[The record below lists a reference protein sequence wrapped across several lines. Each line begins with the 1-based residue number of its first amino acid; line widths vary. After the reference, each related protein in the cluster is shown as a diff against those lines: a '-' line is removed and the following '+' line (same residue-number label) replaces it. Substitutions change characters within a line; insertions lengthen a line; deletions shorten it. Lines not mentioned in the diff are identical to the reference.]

1 MPLLDV
7 RSGSDFT
14 GGAEGSILFALELR
28 LLAICTDCVRGCL
41 RNSFGTVSIASKS
54 TTATIAGIRYR
65 RFDFDVFV
73 SPATNSSA
81 VVAPRVSREDC
92 SWAAINCRVQRLCGS
107 RTRQCRAMSAKCGG
121 TVLGRNNFSLPTGEY
136 WLNASNIITP
146 SAHTSE
152 TGQSHPI

>member
-14 GGAEGSILFALELR
+14 GGAEGWI
-28 LLAICTDCVRGCL
+28 LLAL
-41 RNSFGTVSIASKS
+41 
-54 TTATIAGIRYR
+54 
-65 RFDFDVFV
+65 DFDICA

-92 SWAAINCRVQRLCGS
+92 SWAAITCRVQRRCGS

-121 TVLGRNNFSLPTGEY
+121 TVLGRNNFSLPTGAR
-136 WLNASNIITP
+136 WLNASTMVTP
-146 SAHTSE
+146 SDHTSE
-152 TGQSHPI
+152 AGETLPIEISGAS